1 MNTHAAIVQTLVA
14 EQSKQGFSTELQKTE
29 FTQEWRLVCWLSYC
43 AGKPGNKNRIRTESG
58 ES

>member
-43 AGKPGNKNRIRTESG
+43 AGKP
-58 ES
+58 